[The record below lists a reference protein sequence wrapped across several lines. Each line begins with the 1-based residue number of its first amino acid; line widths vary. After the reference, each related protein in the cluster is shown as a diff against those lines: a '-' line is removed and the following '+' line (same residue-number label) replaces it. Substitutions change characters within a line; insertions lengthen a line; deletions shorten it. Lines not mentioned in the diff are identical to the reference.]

1 MSRANCFLV
10 TFGLAL
16 LPFAAQAE
24 CVPELD
30 AGSANQAAT
39 AASAAPTEDC
49 LTKPAAPADPAPSAD
64 QAPSAAQ
71 APTEA
76 PTQLVVPAASDPA
89 PLIQEV
95 VAAPTGVD
103 PAAGYQKKTEFDNTP
118 YRFNAEKGFTAA
130 EFDAWMASRGIRIA
144 TGKPTS
150 TAAAGIALVSDP
162 AIYATVP
169 TAASVGTPSVVATQ
183 LIAPLVPALEAAQAL
198 APALAPAPVAAPTP
212 TAALAPVAAPAPAPT
227 PASAPAP
234 APAFQSA
241 PVATSSAGCSVVGQA
256 AAC

>member
-16 LPFAAQAE
+16 LPFAAHAE
-24 CVPELD
+24 CAPESD
-30 AGSANQAAT
+30 AESANQAAT

-49 LTKPAAPADPAPSAD
+49 LNTPAAPADPAPSAD
-64 QAPSAAQ
+64 QAASAAQ

-76 PTQLVVPAASDPA
+76 PTQLAVPAASDPA
-89 PLIQEV
+89 SSVQV
-95 VAAPTGVD
+95 VAAALTAVD

-144 TGKPTS
+144 NGKPTS
-150 TAAAGIALVSDP
+150 TLA
-162 AIYATVP
+162 
-169 TAASVGTPSVVATQ
+169 AASVPSTEAVPDPAMPTAIPVSAPVLPTPS
-183 LIAPLVPALEAAQAL
+183 
-198 APALAPAPVAAPTP
+198 
-212 TAALAPVAAPAPAPT
+212 APT
-227 PASAPAP
+227 PASLVQPT
-234 APAFQSA
+234 
-241 PVATSSAGCSVVGQA
+241 PVATFSTGCSAAGQA

>member
-1 MSRANCFLV
+1 MSRSNRFLV

-16 LPFAAQAE
+16 LPFVAQAE
-24 CVPELD
+24 CVPEMD
-30 AGSANQAAT
+30 AESTNQPAT
-39 AASAAPTEDC
+39 VASAVPAEDC
-49 LTKPAAPADPAPSAD
+49 LNTPAAPADQGPSAD
-64 QAPSAAQ
+64 QALSAAQ

-76 PTQLVVPAASDPA
+76 RTQLVVPAASDPA

-150 TAAAGIALVSDP
+150 TLAAASAAATKAVLDSTMLSAIPVSTP
-162 AIYATVP
+162 VLA
-169 TAASVGTPSVVATQ
+169 TPSTVS
-183 LIAPLVPALEAAQAL
+183 P
-198 APALAPAPVAAPTP
+198 APAAMPADVVQPAPVATFSTGCSAAGQ
-212 TAALAPVAAPAPAPT
+212 TAA
-227 PASAPAP
+227 
-234 APAFQSA
+234 
-241 PVATSSAGCSVVGQA
+241 C
-256 AAC
+256 